1 MFGEDLDSQAFS
13 LSAADVDRSE
23 LAALYTLQHRLS
35 RHAKAPPRFEHRQIA
50 GRRIFDEARPQFV
63 GHANAPGG
71 AGGQLFADDDPGGEP
86 AVQRGRRHAEDRGG
100 LRDRQQLAVG
110 ALGGRLAPWNAAV
123 AAPAPDL
130 ERRQALPA
138 GPAVAL
144 AGEGG
149 GGGGGGGGRGGAADE
164 G

>member
-1 MFGEDLDSQAFS
+1 MFGHDLDAQAFS
-13 LSAADVDRSE
+13 LPAADVDRSE

-35 RHAKAPPRFEHRQIA
+35 RHAEAQPRFEHWQIA
-50 GRRIFDEARPQFV
+50 RRRIFDEARPQFV

-71 AGGQLFADDDPGGEP
+71 AAGQLFADDDPGGEP

-100 LRDRQQLAVG
+100 LRDRQQLAGG
-110 ALGGRLAPWNAAV
+110 ALGGRLAPRDAAV
-123 AAPAPDL
+123 SVQAPDL
-130 ERRQALPA
+130 ERRKWVDA
-138 GPAVAL
+138 GRAFAL